1 MKAITGKDIFKQL
14 RYDLI
19 GKDSY
24 RGVTLTYSWLA
35 NQFGHIG
42 LGFIPTVIAY
52 TLLSK
57 YCEPTNASVK
67 AALGVWVCWILFEIY
82 NCVKPIIFDHSK
94 KYTFSTPWGNIIYDT
109 LTDLSFFGVGA
120 LAAGCLCGYH
130 GGLFMGLLALLVLL
144 IYPARDWYLTKMYEQ
159 EAGYPFQFRLSQWGA
174 ALNAENKQKVLD
186 FADTSNTGKH
196 LFLFGAYKS
205 GKTSLSVAIAN
216 ERSIKHQTCSYVTA
230 MKLFSLFFEPV
241 DPIEDLGTL
250 WSWRDASLLVIDD
263 INPGFPLKEE
273 VVTPD
278 AFLRFLD
285 HDGMGDANK
294 KVIREK
300 NIIWVLGTDDTA
312 FNTRQQKWEAMLV
325 DFGIERSNISAVNLS

>member
-1 MKAITGKDIFKQL
+1 MKAITGKAIFKQL
-14 RYDLI
+14 QYDLI

-42 LGFIPTVIAY
+42 LGFIPTVIVY
-52 TLLSK
+52 TILSK
-57 YCEPTNASVK
+57 CFSLTGASIK
-67 AALGVWVCWILFEIY
+67 AAIGVWGFWILFEIY
-82 NCVKPIIFDHSK
+82 NCVKPILFDHSK
-94 KYTFSTPWGNIIYDT
+94 KYTFSPPWGNIIYDT
-109 LTDLSFFGVGA
+109 LTDLSFFGIGA

-130 GGLFMGLLALLVLL
+130 CGLLIGLLVLL
-144 IYPARDWYLTKMYEQ
+144 ALIIFPSRYWYLTKMYEQ

-174 ALNAENKQKVLD
+174 TLSEENKQKVLA

-250 WSWRDASLLVIDD
+250 WSWRNASLLVIDD
-263 INPGFPLKEE
+263 INPGFALKEE
-273 VVTPD
+273 VVTPN

-285 HDGMGDANK
+285 QDGMGDANK

-300 NIIWVLGTDDTA
+300 NIIWVLGTDDA
-312 FNTRQQKWEAMLV
+312 PFNTRQQKWEEMLV
-325 DFGIERSNISAVNLS
+325 HLGVERSNISAVNLS

>member
-1 MKAITGKDIFKQL
+1 M
-14 RYDLI
+14 
-19 GKDSY
+19 
-24 RGVTLTYSWLA
+24 
-35 NQFGHIG
+35 
-42 LGFIPTVIAY
+42 
-52 TLLSK
+52 
-57 YCEPTNASVK
+57 
-67 AALGVWVCWILFEIY
+67 
-82 NCVKPIIFDHSK
+82 
-94 KYTFSTPWGNIIYDT
+94 
-109 LTDLSFFGVGA
+109 
-120 LAAGCLCGYH
+120 AAGCLCGYH
-130 GGLFMGLLALLVLL
+130 GGLFIGLLALLVLL

>member
-14 RYDLI
+14 KYDLI

-42 LGFIPTVIAY
+42 LGFIPTLIVYVILTHCFGA
-52 TLLSK
+52 
-57 YCEPTNASVK
+57 TNASTK
-67 AALGVWVCWILFEIY
+67 AAIGVWATWILFEVY
-82 NCVKPIIFDHSK
+82 NCVEPILFNHSK
-94 KYTFSTPWGNIIYDT
+94 KYTFAPPWGNIIYDT
-109 LTDLSFFGVGA
+109 ATDLSFFGIGA
-120 LAAGCLCGYH
+120 LASGCLCTYSP
-130 GGLFMGLLALLVLL
+130 GLLTGLIILFVLVAC
-144 IYPARDWYLTKMYEQ
+144 PARDWYLTKMYEQ

-174 ALNAENKQKVLD
+174 SLSEENTQKVLA
-186 FADTSNTGKH
+186 FADVVVTGKH

-216 ERSIKHQTCSYVTA
+216 ERSIKHHTCTYVTA
-230 MKLFSLFFEPV
+230 MKLFSLFFEPI
-241 DPIEDLGTL
+241 DPIEDLGSL
-250 WSWRDASLLVIDD
+250 WSWRNASLLVIDD

-273 VVTPD
+273 VVTPN

-285 HDGMGDANK
+285 HDGMGEANK

-300 NIIWVLGTDDTA
+300 NIIWVLGTDDA
-312 FNTRQQKWEAMLV
+312 PDNTRQQKWEEMLV
-325 DFGIERSNISAVNLS
+325 HLGINRNNITSINLS